1 MGANVLVEFENVF
14 LIGGIFFKLGAM
26 GANVLVE
33 FENIFL
39 IEGIFL
45 NWGQMGANVLLEF
58 EKKKFDW
65 GHFFFNLG
73 AMGANGLVE
82 FENVVLIGSILFT
95 IGGIF
100 FLSWGQKIILGSRK
114 SAILGIVW
122 TSLTGV
128 GRVESPPL

>member
-1 MGANVLVEFENVF
+1 M
-14 LIGGIFFKLGAM
+14 
-26 GANVLVE
+26 LVE